1 LQKDSPDV
9 TPLGIV
15 GENGDTRIFGLLPE
29 DRRKHA
35 WIVGMTGTGKTT
47 ALLLPMIRHD
57 MARGKRVIVFDP
69 HGSLAQDI
77 VDGASADQLRDIV
90 RFDPDDSK
98 HPWHFNPFSGIPE
111 NRRDRFARGMAEVFQ
126 KLLWES
132 WESPWE
138 TVLHDAVRA
147 LLEYP
152 DATILSLPR
161 MLADEAYGN
170 AVFRHAEGKGFAK
183 AHGPSGLSPTLPKA
197 VGRLFSDTVWAK
209 LSNAEHRRFELG
221 EALREGKTAIFD
233 LSKGKIGAETSE
245 LLNGMLLLQLEN
257 LMLENGD
264 MPEAESYDVWSIST
278 NSKIRRSPPWGFS
291 FRKGKG
297 ADSISRSRTN
307 ILPRFRRQCKSS
319 FLKISVRSLRFV
331 LECSMRKHLKRLS
344 EEPCRRRIFPGWTGI
359 DFWYGC
365 PYMGM
370 PKQIW
375 FSVFYGYDTSLPYL
389 LRD

>member
-1 LQKDSPDV
+1 MQSPASDGFFFPPDWLPLQKDSPDV

-264 MPEAESYDVWSIST
+264 MPEAESYDVSVHIDEFQNST
-278 NSKIRRSPPWGFS
+278 FSPVGIF
-291 FRKGKG
+291 
-297 ADSISRSRTN
+297 
-307 ILPRFRRQCKSS
+307 
-319 FLKISVRSLRFV
+319 
-331 LECSMRKHLKRLS
+331 LS
-344 EEPCRRRIFPGWTGI
+344 EGERCRF
-359 DFWYGC
+359 DFTFSHQYLAQIPKAMQILFFENIGTIVAFRL
-365 PYMGM
+365 GM
-370 PKQIW
+370 LDAEAFEKAFGGTVPAED
-375 FSVFYGYDTSLPYL
+375 FSRLDRYRFLVRMPIYGYA
-389 LRD
+389 